1 MRWLDPGRLPQVVR
15 GGQSC
20 PPRKS
25 AATLRAHGVLVL
37 QRHLTPCAVGLRTH
51 RAGGALRRPANACAR
66 RVRRPAALRGAV
78 VLVTLVLAAAGCSS
92 PGGDQILAPERGPW
106 HRTGPVASY
115 TADNL
120 HEYIDGAAPFVVSFG
135 FKLLKT
141 ATYRRGAETETTVD
155 IYDMGSG
162 DNAFALFRSNS
173 NVEAG
178 PLEVG
183 AEGAGAD
190 ARIEFWQ
197 GPCYVVVSNPT
208 AGEKDEVL
216 ALARDLAQALPP
228 GKALPAYLDLLP
240 TTGRVVHSEKYTPSD
255 YLGHEFLGRTVS
267 ARYKAG
273 DREVT
278 LFACRCDA
286 STGAAAAMGR
296 LKTFL
301 EKRSPAQA
309 LTRGEGGFVAA
320 DSTLGR
326 IAVFQRGQFVAGLYP
341 YEDDPAADNLLADLD
356 RRLGA
361 K

>member
-1 MRWLDPGRLPQVVR
+1 MRWLDPDRLPQVVR

-25 AATLRAHGVLVL
+25 AATLRVYGVLVP
-37 QRHLTPCAVGLRTH
+37 QRRLTPCAVGLPPH
-51 RAGGALRRPANACAR
+51 RAGSALRRPENACAR
-66 RVRRPAALRGAV
+66 RVRRPAAPCGAV
-78 VLVTLVLAAAGCSS
+78 VLVTLILAAAGCSS
-92 PGGDQILAPERGPW
+92 PGADQILAPERGPW

-141 ATYRRGAETETTVD
+141 ASYRRGAETETTVD

-255 YLGHEFLGRTVS
+255 YLGHEFLRRAVS

-286 STGAAAAMGR
+286 STEAAVAMGR

-309 LTRGEGGFVAA
+309 LTRGEGGFAAA

>member
-25 AATLRAHGVLVL
+25 AATLRLYG
-37 QRHLTPCAVGLRTH
+37 
-51 RAGGALRRPANACAR
+51 
-66 RVRRPAALRGAV
+66 
-78 VLVTLVLAAAGCSS
+78 VLVTLVLAAAAGCSS
-92 PGGDQILAPERGPW
+92 PGGDQVLAPERGQW

-255 YLGHEFLGRTVS
+255 YLGHEFLKRAVS
-267 ARYKAG
+267 ARYKTG

-286 STGAAAAMGR
+286 STEAAAAMGR
-296 LKTFL
+296 LKAFL

>member
-1 MRWLDPGRLPQVVR
+1 M
-15 GGQSC
+15 
-20 PPRKS
+20 
-25 AATLRAHGVLVL
+25 
-37 QRHLTPCAVGLRTH
+37 
-51 RAGGALRRPANACAR
+51 
-66 RVRRPAALRGAV
+66 
-78 VLVTLVLAAAGCSS
+78 LVTLILAAAGCSS
-92 PGGDQILAPERGPW
+92 PGADQILAPERGPW

-141 ATYRRGAETETTVD
+141 ASYRRGAETETTVD

-273 DREVT
+273 NREVT

-286 STGAAAAMGR
+286 STEAAAAMGR